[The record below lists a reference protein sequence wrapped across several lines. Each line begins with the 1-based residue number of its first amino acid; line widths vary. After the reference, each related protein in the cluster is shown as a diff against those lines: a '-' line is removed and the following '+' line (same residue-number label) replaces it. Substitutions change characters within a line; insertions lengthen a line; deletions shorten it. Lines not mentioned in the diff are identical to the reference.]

1 LKEAN
6 IRSKECYKLT
16 ILDKIIEQKKV
27 EVQELKVIYSVQQSE
42 NAKKRPSLY
51 ESFKNLKNIGVIA
64 EVKRASPSK
73 GVIND
78 EVDPVAQAIAYEKAG
93 AGAISVLTDRQ
104 FFKGSMADLSAVSEA
119 VNLPLLCKDFMID
132 EVQIDVAKDHGASVI
147 LLIAAALPEERL
159 LELYQYARSKE
170 LDVLFEVHDEEEAE
184 MALRIGARIIGINNR
199 NLKTFEVDLGVTER
213 VASIL
218 KDANCLLV
226 SESGIR
232 TKEDVEQVEQ
242 AGAKAILVGETLMRS
257 PNITDTMNEI
267 RIPLTKAVK

>member
-1 LKEAN
+1 
-6 IRSKECYKLT
+6 
-16 ILDKIIEQKKV
+16 
-27 EVQELKVIYSVQQSE
+27 
-42 NAKKRPSLY
+42 
-51 ESFKNLKNIGVIA
+51 
-64 EVKRASPSK
+64 VKRASPSK

-78 EVDPVAQAIAYEKAG
+78 EVDPIAQAKAYAQAG
-93 AGAISVLTDRQ
+93 GGAISVLTDRQ

-119 VNLPLLCKDFMID
+119 VDLPLLCKDFMID

-159 LELYQYARSKE
+159 RELYHYARSKQ
-170 LDVLFEVHDEEEAE
+170 LDVLFEIHDEKEAE

-213 VASIL
+213 VAQLL
-218 KDANCLLV
+218 KNENCLLV

-232 TKEDVEQVEQ
+232 TKEDVEQVAE

-257 PNITDTMNEI
+257 ANITETMNEI
-267 RIPLTKAVK
+267 RIPLAKVVK

>member
-1 LKEAN
+1 MKEAN

>member
-16 ILDKIIEQKKV
+16 ILEKIIEQKKV

>member
-1 LKEAN
+1 M
-6 IRSKECYKLT
+6 T
-16 ILDKIIEQKKV
+16 ILEKIIEQKKT

-42 NAKKRPSLY
+42 NEKKRPSLY
-51 ESFKNLKNIGVIA
+51 ESFMSLENIGVIA

-78 EVDPVAQAIAYEKAG
+78 EVDPVAQAKAYAQAG

-104 FFKGSMADLSAVSEA
+104 FFKGSMADLSVVSEA
-119 VNLPLLCKDFMID
+119 VDLPLLCKDFMID
-132 EVQIDVAKDHGASVI
+132 EIQIDVAKDHGASVI

-159 LELYQYARSKE
+159 RELYHYARAQN
-170 LDVLFEVHDEEEAE
+170 LDVLFEVHDEKEAE

-199 NLKTFEVDLGVTER
+199 NLKTFEVDLVVTEQ
-213 VASIL
+213 VASVL
-218 KDANCLLV
+218 KGENCLLL

-232 TKEDVEQVEQ
+232 TKEDVEQV
-242 AGAKAILVGETLMRS
+242 ATSGAKAILVGETLMRS
-257 PNITDTMNEI
+257 ENIAETMNEI

>member
-1 LKEAN
+1 M
-6 IRSKECYKLT
+6 T
-16 ILDKIIEQKKV
+16 ILEKIIEQKKI
-27 EVQELKVIYSVQQSE
+27 EVQELKVIYSVQQSINE
-42 NAKKRPSLY
+42 KRRPSLY
-51 ESFKNLKNIGVIA
+51 ESFKNLDKISVIA

-78 EVDPVAQAIAYEKAG
+78 EVDPIAQAKAYAGAG

-119 VNLPLLCKDFMID
+119 VDLPLLCKDFMID

-159 LELYQYARSKE
+159 RELYHYARSKQ
-170 LDVLFEVHDEEEAE
+170 LDVLFEVHDEKEAE

-213 VASIL
+213 VATVL
-218 KDANCLLV
+218 KGENCLLV

-232 TKEDVEQVEQ
+232 TKEDVEQVSQ
-242 AGAKAILVGETLMRS
+242 AGAKAILVGETLMKS
-257 PNITDTMNEI
+257 ANITETMNEI